1 VDPRLELLSI
11 VQWLSGYGEKYPL
24 LTKLE
29 FPYVQAVA
37 RTFDRHVDHA
47 AVRAFDAL
55 ASRPFSY
62 ESPPFAYGAPPEVVL
77 YLRQDG
83 TLWEDVYADAFLV
96 NRAGG
101 RESLQSFTAALCRFA
116 QDTRYADFYRESA
129 PTYRAI
135 VQRTCAVMGT
145 RNHIDE
151 LERFFGTRQG
161 SYTLILVPLY
171 HSVGYGPN
179 ISIEDARHT
188 YNIMGP
194 TRVEDELPSFGSEQ
208 YFTEMQ
214 RHEFSHS
221 YVNPLTDA
229 HWPAIEAHFDAY
241 ASAEEAKEVVNE
253 SVIRAVTAWLAYA
266 ESADAGD
273 RALQREVDRGFELVP
288 ALLEGIRA
296 YASHRDTYPT
306 FESFY
311 PDLIAVFEDHD
322 RQRYGLMGEAY
333 SQA

>member
-1 VDPRLELLSI
+1 MYLIYLQRAKALIAMTQHFSE
-11 VQWLSGYGEKYPL
+11 YRAY
-24 LTKLE
+24 
-29 FPYVQAVA
+29 
-37 RTFDRHVDHA
+37 A
-47 AVRAFDAL
+47 AVQRFDAL

-62 ESPPFAYGAPPEVVL
+62 ESPPFAFGAPPEVML

-83 TLWEDVYADAFLV
+83 TLREDVYANTFLV
-96 NRAGG
+96 DRAGG
-101 RESLQSFTAALCRFA
+101 RENLLSFVAALGRFA
-116 QDTRYADFYRESA
+116 QETQFADFYRESA
-129 PTYRAI
+129 PTYGAI
-135 VQRTCAVMGT
+135 VQDTCAKIRT

-151 LERFFGTRQG
+151 LERFYGTRQA

-179 ISIEDARHT
+179 ITVEGARHT

-194 TRVEDELPSFGSEQ
+194 TGVQDGLPVFGSES

-214 RHEFSHS
+214 QHEFSHS

-229 HWPAIEAHFDAY
+229 YWPAINVYFDAY
-241 ASAEEAKEVVNE
+241 ASTEEAKEVVNE
-253 SVIRAVTAWLAYA
+253 SVIRAVTTWLAYA

-273 RALQREVDRGFELVP
+273 HALQRELDRGFALVP

-296 YASHRDTYPT
+296 HASQRDTYPT

-311 PDLIAVFEDHD
+311 PNLIAVFEVHD
-322 RQRYGLMGEAY
+322 RQRYGPMGEAY
-333 SQA
+333 SQE